1 MIAAVNVAEGRSV
14 SLRERNE
21 AHWTCVAAAGELG
34 IRRVETHRGEKE
46 TDKKPVQKAKPE
58 DASKFLESSVAT
70 HFNFSL
76 YAEKTGFGPEAA
88 IAPKPTVTCP
98 GGCP

>member
-34 IRRVETHRGEKE
+34 IRRVETHRETHRGEKE
-46 TDKKPVQKAKPE
+46 TDPK
-58 DASKFLESSVAT
+58 SSLRMLFGEQ
-70 HFNFSL
+70 FNYSL
-76 YAEKTGFGPEAA
+76 YAEKTSFGPEAA